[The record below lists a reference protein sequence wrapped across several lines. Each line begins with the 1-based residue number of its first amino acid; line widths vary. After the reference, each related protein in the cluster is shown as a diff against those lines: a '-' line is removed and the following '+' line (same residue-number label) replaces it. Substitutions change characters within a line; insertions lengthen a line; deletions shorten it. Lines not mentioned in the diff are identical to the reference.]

1 MKYLL
6 QKNLRSTPQKNGT
19 PGTLLSSLHK
29 VSLDIFCASNI
40 CSTAKE
46 FQTTIFFEL
55 CHLNLIPLTEKLTRR
70 YLNHSSQR
78 QSILV
83 LSTEF
88 DSSLYMFVR
97 QHCFPFTAGSSFLL
111 VDALG
116 SSAYRVPARLFPTSS
131 RCGPP
136 HSSVPDCAVT
146 YVFDERPFLFL

>member
-6 QKNLRSTPQKNGT
+6 QKNLRSTPQK
-19 PGTLLSSLHK
+19 K
-29 VSLDIFCASNI
+29 VPRVPCEVPYIKFHLTFSVLQIYVAQQKNS
-40 CSTAKE
+40 K
-46 FQTTIFFEL
+46 QQFFEL
-55 CHLNLIPLTEKLTRR
+55 CHLNEIPLTEKLTRR